1 MLANNSLGKDCM
13 NRVTR
18 FFNKLV
24 KVVGSIFTG
33 TSNAVI
39 IAIET
44 GLLAVK
50 PYFEDAL
57 SISEWAATLTST
69 TVDDKLVA
77 FAKKYSVDVSTIV
90 VAGRDEGDIIR
101 DLIRLVLQ
109 KLFPDAATRWL
120 NRVIELAYSKVKP

>member
-1 MLANNSLGKDCM
+1 M